1 MLTEDLVNK
10 GKLKVLVRAL
20 KEIIEELES
29 ELYDG
34 TESYKY
40 ENYKEM
46 TPQSDD
52 DYDEV
57 FQLSP
62 EVYKKQYEFQDVI
75 NFDMDD
81 IKNMSNKK
89 KKVKGQSKL
98 SQDEIKNLST
108 DELLSYIESEGK
120 AKKQ

>member
-1 MLTEDLVNK
+1 MQK
-10 GKLKVLVRAL
+10 
-20 KEIIEELES
+20 
-29 ELYDG
+29 
-34 TESYKY
+34 
-40 ENYKEM
+40 
-46 TPQSDD
+46 

-62 EVYKKQYEFQDVI
+62 EVFKKQYEFQDVI

-89 KKVKGQSKL
+89 KKDKGKSKL
-98 SQDEIKNLST
+98 SQDELKNLST

-120 AKKQ
+120 SGKAKKQ

>member
-1 MLTEDLVNK
+1 
-10 GKLKVLVRAL
+10 
-20 KEIIEELES
+20 
-29 ELYDG
+29 
-34 TESYKY
+34 
-40 ENYKEM
+40 
-46 TPQSDD
+46 
-52 DYDEV
+52 
-57 FQLSP
+57 
-62 EVYKKQYEFQDVI
+62 
-75 NFDMDD
+75 MDD